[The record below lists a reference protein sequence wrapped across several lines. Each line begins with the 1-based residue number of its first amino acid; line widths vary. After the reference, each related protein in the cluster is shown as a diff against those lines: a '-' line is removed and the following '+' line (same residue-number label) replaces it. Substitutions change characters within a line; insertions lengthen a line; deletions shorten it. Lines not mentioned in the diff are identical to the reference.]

1 MTNARSGAK
10 IAKESCE
17 SGRENGE
24 THEEADQH
32 DDEHV
37 HGHGYDADVHDASR
51 AKLLWLPYMLVIFF
65 MIV

>member
-1 MTNARSGAK
+1 M
-10 IAKESCE
+10 
-17 SGRENGE
+17 NGE

-51 AKLLWLPYMLVIFF
+51 AKLLWLPDMLVIFF